1 MALPMPMP
9 IFIAAASNLAWHY
22 VVLYCCCCSC
32 YSTCC
37 SFCCYCCWLV
47 LLMPSV
53 NEPAAAGA
61 GAIPSVSS
69 VFAVWIRIIIYWYI
83 LLNSLAMS
91 VTTLALSLL
100 LLLRLRLFLLL
111 CLPFAYTFAFSFAAA
126 SASASAQSEKQHFFA
141 ICQLILIATKSNSN
155 NT

>member
-9 IFIAAASNLAWHY
+9 IFIAVASNLAWHY
-22 VVLYCCCCSC
+22 VVLYCCCC
-32 YSTCC
+32 YSTC

-47 LLMPSV
+47 LLLPSV

-91 VTTLALSLL
+91 TTLALSLPL
-100 LLLRLRLFLLL
+100 LLRLFLLL
-111 CLPFAYTFAFSFAAA
+111 CLPFAYTFVFSCA
-126 SASASAQSEKQHFFA
+126 SALAPAQSEKQHFFA